1 MKKLGLFTIL
11 ACVLICAVIGV
22 LIFAGQGNRK
32 STPKT
37 SPASAEESVS
47 EPETEPAVQTIR
59 VGSKEFLP
67 DAEKIN
73 ISGINLKEEG
83 IDMEQ
88 VIASLPNLKK
98 IKMNNCGLSN
108 DEYAALQDA
117 HPEIKIVWTIDL
129 EHWKIRTDSVAFST
143 YKDTSQMF
151 FMTNEDAYYLKYCT
165 DLVALDLGHNCVTDL
180 SFLEYMPEL
189 KILILVDNAYD
200 RNEAHI
206 RYLDD
211 LSMLKHCPKLRY
223 LEIFAIHVSDLSF
236 LKKCKDIEDL
246 NVSYTNVY
254 STEYL
259 TDLPNLKRLWIEKCG
274 LTYDHYAYLQEL
286 YPDAKIVFNGEG
298 SVDQGW
304 REGERYQAM
313 RWMFENNKVHKIYR
327 D

>member
-1 MKKLGLFTIL
+1 MKKYVVTIIL
-11 ACVLICAVIGV
+11 ICVLIGAMICV
-22 LIFAGQGNRK
+22 LAIIRFGQK
-32 STPKT
+32 KASPETP
-37 SPASAEESVS
+37 SAEAVS
-47 EPETEPAVQTIR
+47 EPTTPPGPKMIQIGPKAFQE
-59 VGSKEFLP
+59 
-67 DAEKIN
+67 DAKKIN
-73 ISGINLKEEG
+73 LSDIDIKAEG
-83 IDMEQ
+83 IDMEET
-88 VIASLPNLKK
+88 IAFFPNLKK
-98 IKMNNCGLSN
+98 IKMLNCGLTN

-151 FMTNEDAYYLKYCT
+151 FMSNEDAYYLKYCT

-180 SFLEYMPEL
+180 SFLEFMPKL

-200 RNEAHI
+200 RSEAHI

-236 LKKCKDIEDL
+236 LKKCKEIEDL

-259 TDLPNLKRLWIEKCG
+259 TNLPNLKRLWIEKCG
-274 LTYDHYAYLQEL
+274 LTYDDYAYLTSL
-286 YPDAKIVFNGEG
+286 YPDAKIVFKGEG

-304 REGERYQAM
+304 REGERYNAM
-313 RWMFENNKVHKIYR
+313 RWMFEHNKVHKIYR